1 MLEMLAIEQKEKIL
15 VGEYKTKIQKYKNSY
30 KRKQKTH

>member
-15 VGEYKTKIQKYKNSY
+15 VGDYNINDLNCYSDN
-30 KRKQKTH
+30 

>member
-15 VGEYKTKIQKYKNSY
+15 IGDYNINVLNCYSDN
-30 KRKQKTH
+30 